1 MTAFYQLTDGR
12 LMAVTETIEAGPA
25 KLLKGY
31 VEGVR
36 HVTIRRADEAK
47 PISPRCLSRLQAFV
61 ETLQ

>member
-1 MTAFYQLTDGR
+1 MSAFYQLTDGR

-47 PISPRCLSRLQAFV
+47 PMPGAPMPRLRV
-61 ETLQ
+61 VGGGE